1 MALLFFGEMMMKKPE
16 IFYSQNGKTYD
27 FNEIVNYIN
36 DRYGFNGYDVFDA
49 SEHFNKWF
57 YKKHHRFLNVRDKEN
72 YNVFLE
78 EYKKDEEGQIK
89 CPKLITIFDWLMEK
103 VIKKKSII
111 LKLNLRI

>member
-49 SEHFNKWF
+49 SEHF
-57 YKKHHRFLNVRDKEN
+57 
-72 YNVFLE
+72 
-78 EYKKDEEGQIK
+78 
-89 CPKLITIFDWLMEK
+89 
-103 VIKKKSII
+103 S
-111 LKLNLRI
+111 